1 MPAGSHLKL
10 GIPLGRLHILY
21 KTFFKYDNQGDK
33 MVNTLTNAN
42 SHKNGI
48 TISPNDSTVT
58 SIKQLPDELLLH
70 IFSFL
75 KAFDLLEVELTCHRW
90 KNLAEDKT
98 LWKNL
103 YQKHLKIY
111 WREGKSNKKSYFIT
125 LHGKREYEKTMAFL
139 GSLKHVERNFE
150 LGRYMGIG
158 LP

>member
-1 MPAGSHLKL
+1 MS
-10 GIPLGRLHILY
+10 
-21 KTFFKYDNQGDK
+21 
-33 MVNTLTNAN
+33 
-42 SHKNGI
+42 
-48 TISPNDSTVT
+48 
-58 SIKQLPDELLLH
+58 LLVH

-75 KAFDLLEVELTCHRW
+75 QALDLLEVELTCHRW

-125 LHGKREYEKTMAFL
+125 LHGEREDEKIMAFL
-139 GSLKHVERNFE
+139 GSIKHVHNLE
-150 LGRYMGIG
+150 LAKYIG

>member
-1 MPAGSHLKL
+1 
-10 GIPLGRLHILY
+10 
-21 KTFFKYDNQGDK
+21 
-33 MVNTLTNAN
+33 MVNTLTNADN
-42 SHKNGI
+42 HKNG
-48 TISPNDSTVT
+48 TAISPNDSTVT

-75 KAFDLLEVELTCHRW
+75 QAFDLLEVELTCHRW

-125 LHGKREYEKTMAFL
+125 LHGEREYEKTMAFL
-139 GSLKHVERNFE
+139 GSLKKVERNFE
-150 LGRYMGIG
+150 LAKYIG